1 MKPLAPQVPPP
12 LPPSSI
18 PLFNPQDVLLRKKD
32 ALQAKERDGT
42 HAQGGNPYRKSV
54 NGMV

>member
-54 NGMV
+54 NGMD